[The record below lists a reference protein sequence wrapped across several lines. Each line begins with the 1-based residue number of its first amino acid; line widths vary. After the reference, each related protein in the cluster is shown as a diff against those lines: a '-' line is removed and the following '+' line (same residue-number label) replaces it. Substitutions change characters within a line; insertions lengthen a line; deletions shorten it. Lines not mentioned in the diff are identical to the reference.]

1 MLVTLEKFYARKG
14 MGTTISFVKLW
25 RHSHRSF
32 LFCGNK
38 LKLKQIMLPFQES
51 VYRTSFDTH
60 FTNLAGITKRSSKA
74 LNPPSMRTHFTA
86 VSAASE
92 EQYSNCGKVCNP
104 YDAWENVSVMTREG
118 KVQESNLF
126 IFNFFII
133 LRGCNCAKFALK
145 YGSARPQKSLEQYVG
160 LRKTANLS
168 YTSVR
173 IPS

>member
-1 MLVTLEKFYARKG
+1 MVTGELIRLARNAWCFTGLRSGEQCCKDTAAKWVRMLVTLEKFYARKG

-126 IFNFFII
+126 FLIF
-133 LRGCNCAKFALK
+133 L
-145 YGSARPQKSLEQYVG
+145 
-160 LRKTANLS
+160 
-168 YTSVR
+168 
-173 IPS
+173 

>member
-1 MLVTLEKFYARKG
+1 
-14 MGTTISFVKLW
+14 
-25 RHSHRSF
+25 
-32 LFCGNK
+32 
-38 LKLKQIMLPFQES
+38 MLPFQES

-60 FTNLAGITKRSSKA
+60 FTYLAGITKRSSKA
-74 LNPPSMRTHFTA
+74 HFTA

-126 IFNFFII
+126 FFNFFII

-145 YGSARPQKSLEQYVG
+145 YGSARPQKSLEQYAG
-160 LRKTANLS
+160 LRKTANF
-168 YTSVR
+168 R
-173 IPS
+173 IHQFEYHPN

>member
-1 MLVTLEKFYARKG
+1 
-14 MGTTISFVKLW
+14 
-25 RHSHRSF
+25 
-32 LFCGNK
+32 
-38 LKLKQIMLPFQES
+38 MLPFQES

-133 LRGCNCAKFALK
+133 LCRCNCTKFALK